1 MLIFI
6 QATVKLLYPSDY
18 LPTPNPAQTRLIDKF
33 ATGLESALQISRT
46 NMSLA
51 ELWKRDCPDGAE
63 HGDIAEYLETV
74 SDTLDQNLRE
84 ARTKF
89 TPGRHLPFLS

>member
-1 MLIFI
+1 M
-6 QATVKLLYPSDY
+6 QATIKLLYPSDY

-33 ATGLESALQISRT
+33 VTGLESALQISRT
-46 NMSLA
+46 NVSLA
-51 ELWKRDCPDGAE
+51 DLWKRDCPDGAE
-63 HGDIAEYLETV
+63 HEDIAEYLETV
-74 SDTLDQNLRE
+74 SDTSDQKLKA